1 MAIDVRE
8 LFLSKEDDENNDY
21 KSGWNDAVCWMN
33 DMYVIQDRN
42 WNTLQISFNID
53 IDENEIVKL
62 LEKKNDKTK

>member
-1 MAIDVRE
+1 MAIDIRE
-8 LFLSKEDDENNDY
+8 LFLSQEDDENNDY

-42 WNTLQISFNID
+42 GKPVQISINVD
-53 IDENEIVKL
+53 LDENKIVKI